1 MYGFHAAWY
10 HFAVD
15 IGCALDVV
23 GGKSIPPQGKTDQ
36 VSDGV
41 EDWLLFFRETEIVL
55 DSFVSIEVA

>member
-1 MYGFHAAWY
+1 MYGFPAAWY

-23 GGKSIPPQGKTDQ
+23 GGKSIPSQGQTDQ

-41 EDWLLFFRETEIVL
+41 EDGLLFFRETENR
-55 DSFVSIEVA
+55 SG